1 MKNVNVLL
9 AVVLCA
15 GLCVLFGLFNRSADE
30 SLGWSPNDMYMQ
42 SILSSDGSSFT
53 SANLSGGNVSNDG
66 VAVSMRNGSFSL
78 RTRTRHAS
86 SPSSLVANG
95 APAKSADFWGAL
107 SPNSPIANG
116 VPGKS
121 ADFWGAFSPNS
132 LIGHM
137 TSSAEFH
144 SFGGGSNMAMGSY
157 TSSSNTLIASSP
169 AIGSY
174 SPSPS
179 SPIALSPNTLITSS
193 PNNLIAYSPSN
204 GEIQVAAE
212 QALMSASSSAS
223 GLFGGMMTS
232 YGTASYEDVYG
243 SSSNR
248 RVKGSMRLP
257 GSGGSGLDDGFSDTW
272 LAWLGRNA
280 GAYGSYNGE
289 GGYGFDVYQLRSAY
303 DAWLAAWLGET
314 GLTEDKAPK
323 FEDFLNWF
331 YEGNFTYS
339 WTDSNGNDQSTSLYW
354 VPIGSALPLV
364 IFVLLYVL
372 FIAVRRRKL
381 QGVNNVD

>member
-53 SANLSGGNVSNDG
+53 SANLSDGNVSNDG

-78 RTRTRHAS
+78 RTRVRHAS

-95 APAKSADFWGAL
+95 GPE
-107 SPNSPIANG
+107 
-116 VPGKS
+116 KS

-157 TSSSNTLIASSP
+157 TSSSNNLIASSP

-174 SPSPS
+174 RQL
-179 SPIALSPNTLITSS
+179 PIAYNPITSS
-193 PNNLIAYSPSN
+193 PNNLIASSPSN
-204 GEIQVAAE
+204 GEVQVAAE
-212 QALMSASSSAS
+212 QAIMSASSSAS
-223 GLFGGMMTS
+223 GLFGSALQNT
-232 YGTASYEDVYG
+232 YGTASYGDVYTPNRVNNRFNAPPGAGGDGEG
-243 SSSNR
+243 SDE
-248 RVKGSMRLP
+248 
-257 GSGGSGLDDGFSDTW
+257 GLGESWLYWLDFYYANTLGYWTGENGDAVTLDWQAAYSAWKAIVEAWNEGMGPAPTW
-272 LAWLGRNA
+272 EQFEAWLWTQG
-280 GAYGSYNGE
+280 GAHTTN
-289 GGYGFDVYQLRSAY
+289 DR
-303 DAWLAAWLGET
+303 
-314 GLTEDKAPK
+314 
-323 FEDFLNWF
+323 
-331 YEGNFTYS
+331 TY
-339 WTDSNGNDQSTSLYW
+339 TY
-354 VPIGSALPLV
+354 VPIGDILPLV
-364 IFVLLYVL
+364 LMAILYMIILFVKRNKTAQL
-372 FIAVRRRKL
+372 
-381 QGVNNVD
+381 

>member
-15 GLCVLFGLFNRSADE
+15 GLCVLFGLFNRSAEE

-53 SANLSGGNVSNDG
+53 SANLSDGNVSNDG
-66 VAVSMRNGSFSL
+66 VAVSMRNSSFSL
-78 RTRTRHAS
+78 RTRVRHAS
-86 SPSSLVANG
+86 SPSSLIASG

-121 ADFWGAFSPNS
+121 ADFWGAFSPSS

-157 TSSSNTLIASSP
+157 TSSSNSLIASSP

-174 SPSPS
+174 SPSPIAYN
-179 SPIALSPNTLITSS
+179 PIASS

-204 GEIQVAAE
+204 GEVQVAAE

-232 YGTASYEDVYG
+232 YGTASYEDYYTSSPNRVNNRFNAPPGTSGEEGDDEGSAYLSWLEWLSKYG
-243 SSSNR
+243 SAFGNQLGDENAWEFGDEESWNAFLAWYLATYNEQYDETGVVTPKITYDQWVSWFKTN
-248 RVKGSMRLP
+248 
-257 GSGGSGLDDGFSDTW
+257 GGSHYNDGF
-272 LAWLGRNA
+272 A
-280 GAYGSYNGE
+280 
-289 GGYGFDVYQLRSAY
+289 
-303 DAWLAAWLGET
+303 
-314 GLTEDKAPK
+314 
-323 FEDFLNWF
+323 F
-331 YEGNFTYS
+331 YFTPIGDIFPLLLMIFTYM
-339 WTDSNGNDQSTSLYW
+339 
-354 VPIGSALPLV
+354 V
-364 IFVLLYVL
+364 YVYL
-372 FIAVRRRKL
+372 CRKGIAKFK
-381 QGVNNVD
+381 QK

>member
-53 SANLSGGNVSNDG
+53 SANLSDGNVSNDG

-78 RTRTRHAS
+78 RTRARHAS
-86 SPSSLVANG
+86 SPNSLIAPSPSS
-95 APAKSADFWGAL
+95 PIAL
-107 SPNSPIANG
+107 SPNSPLA
-116 VPGKS
+116 S
-121 ADFWGAFSPNS
+121 SPNS

-157 TSSSNTLIASSP
+157 TSSSTSLIASSP

-174 SPSPS
+174 SPSPNS
-179 SPIALSPNTLITSS
+179 LITSS

-204 GEIQVAAE
+204 GEVQVAAE

-232 YGTASYEDVYG
+232 YGTASYDQVMYG
-243 SSSNR
+243 SNGSGQR
-248 RVKGSMRLP
+248 GVKGKQNAAP
-257 GSGGSGLDDGFSDTW
+257 GMEDSWLNWLDNYYSNTLDWWNDEKGNGSSATLDWQAAYNAYLAMLESWNYTMGDPPTWEEFEEWLWLSKSDGF
-272 LAWLGRNA
+272 AK
-280 GAYGSYNGE
+280 NGH
-289 GGYGFDVYQLRSAY
+289 
-303 DAWLAAWLGET
+303 
-314 GLTEDKAPK
+314 
-323 FEDFLNWF
+323 
-331 YEGNFTYS
+331 TY
-339 WTDSNGNDQSTSLYW
+339 TY
-354 VPIGSALPLV
+354 VPIGNILPLV
-364 IFVLLYVL
+364 LMAILYMIILFVKRNKTAQL
-372 FIAVRRRKL
+372 
-381 QGVNNVD
+381 

>member
-53 SANLSGGNVSNDG
+53 SANLSDGNVSNDG

-78 RTRTRHAS
+78 RTRARHAS
-86 SPSSLVANG
+86 SPNGLIAPSPSS
-95 APAKSADFWGAL
+95 PIAL
-107 SPNSPIANG
+107 SPNSPLA
-116 VPGKS
+116 S
-121 ADFWGAFSPNS
+121 SPNS

-157 TSSSNTLIASSP
+157 TSSSTSLIASSP

-174 SPSPS
+174 SPSPNS
-179 SPIALSPNTLITSS
+179 LITSS

-204 GEIQVAAE
+204 GEVQVAAE

-232 YGTASYEDVYG
+232 YGTASYDQVMYG
-243 SSSNR
+243 SNGSGQR
-248 RVKGSMRLP
+248 GVKGKQNAAP
-257 GSGGSGLDDGFSDTW
+257 GMEDSWLNWLDNYYSNTLDWWNDEKGNGSSATLDWQAAYNAYLAMLESWNYTMGDPPTWEEFEEWLWLSKSDGF
-272 LAWLGRNA
+272 AK
-280 GAYGSYNGE
+280 NGH
-289 GGYGFDVYQLRSAY
+289 
-303 DAWLAAWLGET
+303 
-314 GLTEDKAPK
+314 
-323 FEDFLNWF
+323 
-331 YEGNFTYS
+331 TY
-339 WTDSNGNDQSTSLYW
+339 TY
-354 VPIGSALPLV
+354 VPIGNILPLV
-364 IFVLLYVL
+364 LMAILYMIILFVKRNKTAQL
-372 FIAVRRRKL
+372 
-381 QGVNNVD
+381 